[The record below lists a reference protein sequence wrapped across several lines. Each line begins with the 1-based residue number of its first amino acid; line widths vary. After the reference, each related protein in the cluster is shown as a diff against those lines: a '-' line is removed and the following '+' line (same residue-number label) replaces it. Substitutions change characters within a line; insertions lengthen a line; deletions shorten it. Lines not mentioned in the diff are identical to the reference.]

1 MSGLGDLRLRGV
13 YAGDVAIGV
22 AVSGDRGLK
31 VTRGRRLGS
40 TPGTGCDEVQV
51 PCQGF
56 SHLPSGCA
64 PTGSGGACCEVAKL
78 DGSAAA
84 VTAAEPLL

>member
-1 MSGLGDLRLRGV
+1 M
-13 YAGDVAIGV
+13 AIGV

-40 TPGTGCDEVQV
+40 TPAIGCEEVDV

-56 SHLPSGCA
+56 SQLPHSSGCA
-64 PTGSGGACCEVAKL
+64 PTGGGGACGEVAEL

-84 VTAAEPLL
+84 VTAAEPL

>member
-1 MSGLGDLRLRGV
+1 MSGLGDLRGV

-31 VTRGRRLGS
+31 HTRGRRLGW
-40 TPGTGCDEVQV
+40 TPSGCGGCDDVDV

-56 SHLPSGCA
+56 SQLPHSLG
-64 PTGSGGACCEVAKL
+64 
-78 DGSAAA
+78 
-84 VTAAEPLL
+84 

>member
-1 MSGLGDLRLRGV
+1 MRGV
-13 YAGDVAIGV
+13 YAGDVAIGAA

-31 VTRGRRLGS
+31 VTRGRLLGS
-40 TPGTGCDEVQV
+40 TPNTGCDEVEV

-56 SHLPSGCA
+56 SQLPHSSGCA
-64 PTGSGGACCEVAKL
+64 PTGGGGACEVAEL

-84 VTAAEPLL
+84 VTAAEPL